1 MHEEWTDRF
10 SAYLDGEAPA
20 GERTAIEA
28 HLAECAE
35 CRRVLEELRAVTAWA
50 PAYAGIEPPPETWA
64 RIAAGVDRA
73 KSARL
78 VPTSPRRF
86 SLGQLAAAAAVV
98 AVVSASSV
106 WLVLRPAAPASPAGA
121 EPAAS
126 VVSATA
132 PEDEAWDVA
141 VRELEAVVATGGSG
155 LDTATVRI
163 LEENLRII
171 DAAIADARAAIA
183 ADPSNAFLGGRV
195 KVHMQRKL
203 VLLRQAA
210 RVAGAAT

>member
-10 SAYLDGEAPA
+10 SAYLDGEATA
-20 GERTAIEA
+20 NERAAIEA
-28 HLAECAE
+28 HVAECAA

-50 PAYAGIEPPPETWA
+50 PAYAGIEPPAETWA
-64 RIAAGVDRA
+64 RLADGVDRA

-78 VPTSPRRF
+78 VPDSSRRF

-106 WLVLRPAAPASPAGA
+106 WLALRPATPVSPVGPEPVAALVAAG
-121 EPAAS
+121 
-126 VVSATA
+126 A
-132 PEDEAWDVA
+132 PEDEAWDDA
-141 VRELEAVVATGGSG
+141 VRELEAVVASGGTG
-155 LDTATVRI
+155 LDSATVRI

-195 KVHMQRKL
+195 KTHMQRKL

-210 RVAGAAT
+210 RVAGAAS